1 MRSTALLFAMVTGSA
16 TVTKFME
23 VDALAAQGVF
33 NLGLHIAQ
41 NGNSSP
47 KTCTLENIAVRREW

>member
-1 MRSTALLFAMVTGSA
+1 MKTTVFLLAMVTGSTTA
-16 TVTKFME
+16 TRFME

-41 NGNSSP
+41 NGYPSP